1 MAMNAS
7 MRRGRKRRLKAD
19 INVVPYIDV
28 MLVLLIIF
36 MVTAPLLTL
45 SVDVT
50 LPKANAKAVDSKQD
64 PIVVVAYP
72 DGRMGLKLPDAEI
85 EVLDAAT
92 FEAKLAP
99 IVAQQGGEMRVMV
112 AAEGGAPYQ
121 VVLTAMDVLKKAKV
135 TNVSLMTQSGGDTRP
150 GGNAR

>member
-1 MAMNAS
+1 MTAAIS
-7 MRRGRKRRLKAD
+7 RRKRRKLKSE

-45 SVDVT
+45 SVDVK
-50 LPKANAKAVDSKQD
+50 LPNANAKAVDSKQD

-72 DGRMGLKLPDAEI
+72 DGRMGLKLADADI
-85 EVLDAAT
+85 EVMDAAA
-92 FEAKLAP
+92 FQARLAP
-99 IVAQQGGEMRVMV
+99 IVEQQGKDMRVLV
-112 AAEGGAPYQ
+112 AAEGNAPYQ

-135 TNVSLMTQSGGDTRP
+135 ENVSLLTNSGN
-150 GGNAR
+150 NAR

>member
-1 MAMNAS
+1 MTAAIS
-7 MRRGRKRRLKAD
+7 RHRKRRKLKSE

-50 LPKANAKAVDSKQD
+50 LPKANAKAVDSKED

-72 DGRMGLKLPDAEI
+72 DGRMGLKLPDADK
-85 EVLDAAT
+85 VDVMDLAT
-92 FEAKLAP
+92 FQAKFAP
-99 IVAQQGGEMRVMV
+99 IVAQQGDDMRVMV
-112 AAEGGAPYQ
+112 AAQGDAPYQ
-121 VVLTAMDVLKKAKV
+121 VVLTAMDELKKAKV
-135 TNVSLMTQSGGDTRP
+135 KNVSLLTDSGS